1 MKLRQQVSTP
11 WKLINENG
19 CCWDAVHALMCTFCG
34 HTNFTTTI
42 WRHSELTDAFQRA
55 THSLPKSSVRL
66 SHLQPFLMPLLHQE
80 AHFATLP
87 AAIHQMI
94 GPVATRNNPF
104 YATRDASTKEDE
116 LLRSDFARESERI
129 MREAAQTAT
138 PLSCTWATYG
148 RYLNNLCP
156 QTRKLWLTECQQLAT
171 RHGVVLLKMIE
182 IFNTCWKNVALNI

>member
-42 WRHSELTDAFQRA
+42 WRHSELTDAFQWA

-66 SHLQPFLMPLLHQE
+66 SHLQPFLMPRLHQE

-138 PLSCTWATYG
+138 ALLHMSHACMGDIWIISVPKQENSDWQNA
-148 RYLNNLCP
+148 NNL
-156 QTRKLWLTECQQLAT
+156 QSGTDWW
-171 RHGVVLLKMIE
+171 VVE
-182 IFNTCWKNVALNI
+182 NDWNF